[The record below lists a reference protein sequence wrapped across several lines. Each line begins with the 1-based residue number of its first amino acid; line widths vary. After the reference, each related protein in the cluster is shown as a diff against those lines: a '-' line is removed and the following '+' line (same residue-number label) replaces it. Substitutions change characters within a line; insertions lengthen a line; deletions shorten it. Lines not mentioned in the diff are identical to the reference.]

1 MPEEAEAPPPPPS
14 VPLHFVHYSGGMGIT
29 YYLQSFGTL
38 ERIIINKNLFLPIR
52 SGVRSVQPGL
62 TYDNVPL
69 SAWRYSLIV

>member
-1 MPEEAEAPPPPPS
+1 
-14 VPLHFVHYSGGMGIT
+14 MGIT